1 MPLYDYKCG
10 EGHRFERMLPLARY
24 SEPQTCDCGASARK
38 LLCAPRILSDAI
50 PPTYGADGKLH
61 DSLSSYRHSM
71 TPEGNPQGERYNEVE
86 RQQDARSLHTKP
98 NRKQIRDDI
107 ERSIAEVK
115 QGRRVAPVELE
126 GAQ

>member
-1 MPLYDYKCG
+1 MPLYDYRCG
-10 EGHRFERMLPLARY
+10 KGHRFERLVPLASL
-24 SEPQTCDCGASARK
+24 SEAQICDCGAASRK
-38 LLCAPRILSDAI
+38 LLSAPRVISDTI

-86 RQQDARSLHTKP
+86 RQHVRSLDSKP
-98 NRKQIRDDI
+98 DRKQIRDDI

-115 QGRRVAPVELE
+115 QGRRVAPVALE